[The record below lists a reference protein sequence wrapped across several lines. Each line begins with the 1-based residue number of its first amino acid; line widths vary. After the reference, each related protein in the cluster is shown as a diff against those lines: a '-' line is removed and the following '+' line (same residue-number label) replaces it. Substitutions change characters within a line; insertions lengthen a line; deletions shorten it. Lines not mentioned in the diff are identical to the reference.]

1 MPHGGRGFSPG
12 GEEASRPQSD
22 RSEGPGTVGTTTAP
36 PPERATSRD
45 MRVLY
50 VGVIVVEVIVLIGI
64 WFLQQY
70 FGS

>member
-1 MPHGGRGFSPG
+1 
-12 GEEASRPQSD
+12 
-22 RSEGPGTVGTTTAP
+22 VGTTTAP